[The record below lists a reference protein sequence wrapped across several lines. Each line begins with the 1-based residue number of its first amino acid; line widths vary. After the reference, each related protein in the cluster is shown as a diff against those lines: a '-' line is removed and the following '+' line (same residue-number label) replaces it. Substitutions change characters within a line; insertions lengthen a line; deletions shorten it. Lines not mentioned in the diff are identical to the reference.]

1 MEFIS
6 TRLPGVT
13 IIEPDLFRDDR
24 GFFLE
29 TYRAD
34 KYRKGGIVCSFV
46 QDNHSRSVR
55 HTVRGLHAQR
65 TRQQA
70 KLVRVLA
77 GAIIDVVVD
86 IRRNSPTYL
95 KWISAEL
102 SAENFRQIFVPRGF
116 AHGICV
122 TSDFAEIEY
131 KCSDYYDPDDEV
143 RIAWNDP
150 AIGVAWPTT
159 SPLLSLKD
167 AHANTLAEQ
176 EGSLGNYEEL
186 AG

>member
-6 TRLPGVT
+6 TGLPGVI
-13 IIEPDLFRDDR
+13 IIEPDLFRDER

-46 QDNHSRSVR
+46 QDNHSRSVK
-55 HTVRGLHAQR
+55 HTIRGLHAQR

-86 IRRNSPTYL
+86 IRRNSLTYL

-102 SAENFRQIFVPRGF
+102 SADNFRQMFVPRGF

-122 TSDFAEIEY
+122 ISQFAEIEY
-131 KCSDYYDPDDEV
+131 KCSDYYDPADEI

-150 AIGVAWPTT
+150 AIGVVWPVKA
-159 SPLLSLKD
+159 PLLSSKD
-167 AHANTLAEQ
+167 AEAKTLFEQRESLDDYAELT
-176 EGSLGNYEEL
+176 G
-186 AG
+186 